1 MSSLGDEPIMKK
13 CQFDAR
19 GLNTNKYVR
28 YIVEAANDSEHTNV
42 KVVDI
47 ETGELIMEGYFMLED
62 CKEYDDEELDGITT
76 NIQLI
81 EFLNWAKDDIWWVES
96 NYQITIDLDG
106 GLTYVIFCLYT
117 LDFVYILKLIY
128 IYRYI

>member
-19 GLNTNKYVR
+19 GLYTNKYVR

-47 ETGELIMEGYFMLED
+47 ETGDLIIEGYFLLED
-62 CKEYDDEELDGITT
+62 CKGYDDKGLDDIKT
-76 NIQLI
+76 NVQLI
-81 EFLNWAKDDIWWVES
+81 EFFNWAKDDIWWLES
-96 NYQITIDLDG
+96 NYQISIDLDG

-117 LDFVYILKLIY
+117 LVFVYILKLIY
-128 IYRYI
+128 I